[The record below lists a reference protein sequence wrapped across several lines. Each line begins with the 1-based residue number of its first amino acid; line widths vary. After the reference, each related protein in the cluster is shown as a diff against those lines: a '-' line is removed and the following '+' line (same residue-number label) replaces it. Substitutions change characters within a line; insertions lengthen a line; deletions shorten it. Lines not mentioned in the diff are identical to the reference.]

1 MGTFEWPLRIAGSS
15 SERSAEIEATVDT
28 GAFYT
33 MVPARLLREI
43 GVERSARRPMRLA
56 DGRVVD
62 ADIGEARVTVNGE
75 SVTTQVAFGEDD
87 APSLLGAY
95 TLEGL
100 ALAVDPVD
108 QRPIP
113 RGILPL

>member
-1 MGTFEWPLRIAGSS
+1 MGTFEWPLQIAGSGG
-15 SERSAEIEATVDT
+15 ERFAAVEAAVDT

-33 MVPARLLREI
+33 MVPARLLREL
-43 GVERSARRPMRLA
+43 GVEPSARRRMRLA
-56 DGRVVD
+56 DGRIVD
-62 ADIGEARVTVNGE
+62 VDIGEARVTVNGE
-75 SVTTQVAFGEDD
+75 TVMTQVVFGEDD

-108 QRPIP
+108 QRLIP

>member
-1 MGTFEWPLRIAGSS
+1 MGTFEWPLRIAGLTGG
-15 SERSAEIEATVDT
+15 RSVETEATVDT
-28 GAFYT
+28 GAFYSV
-33 MVPARLLREI
+33 VPARLLREI
-43 GVERSARRPMRLA
+43 GVERLDRRRMRLA

-62 ADIGEARVTVNGE
+62 ADMGEAQVTVDGK
-75 SVTTQVAFGEDD
+75 SVTTQVIFGEDD

-108 QRPIP
+108 QRLIP
-113 RGILPL
+113 RGLLPW